1 MAQENQKQ
9 IYNDYI
15 LLINKIYS
23 DGKTKTKETVID
35 TGKKSENREYIFTKK
50 SLMVRFI
57 TTNASIL
64 NICHFELEMTQK
76 AVNNLSKTL
85 ALVDKG
91 YQMIV
96 I

>member
-1 MAQENQKQ
+1 MQISGKLDADLYHPDIAQENQKQ

-50 SLMVRFI
+50 SIDGKIYNYKYRNFRY
-57 TTNASIL
+57 
-64 NICHFELEMTQK
+64 
-76 AVNNLSKTL
+76 LSL
-85 ALVDKG
+85 
-91 YQMIV
+91 
-96 I
+96 

>member
-50 SLMVRFI
+50 GIDGKIYNYKCRNFRYLSL
-57 TTNASIL
+57 
-64 NICHFELEMTQK
+64 
-76 AVNNLSKTL
+76 
-85 ALVDKG
+85 
-91 YQMIV
+91 
-96 I
+96 